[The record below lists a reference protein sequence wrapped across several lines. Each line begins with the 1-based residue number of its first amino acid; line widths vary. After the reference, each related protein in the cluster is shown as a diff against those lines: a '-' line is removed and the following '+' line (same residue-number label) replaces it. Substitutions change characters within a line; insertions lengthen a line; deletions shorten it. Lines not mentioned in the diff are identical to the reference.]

1 MYNDKYDQSLTCSLP
16 YVHTRI
22 STKLKYFYCYS
33 QIQIKQICFSFLWR
47 KPPRSKMLRKSSTY
61 SMYNKTWCWLDRTYL
76 FVGLFEWY
84 AEKYR
89 FKSRKTEVSHVDGP
103 VYCIVV
109 LTFEKQ
115 SWKLINLFTKCNSH
129 TTVAK
134 VFETKHYEYPEDN
147 NIWIN
152 VFITSTAW
160 KRKQLQL
167 PTTLL
172 SVCCLWPQIYS
183 TVRLSVIPSL
193 QPVLPLT

>member
-1 MYNDKYDQSLTCSLP
+1 LELCIT
-16 YVHTRI
+16 I
-22 STKLKYFYCYS
+22 SMINHWLAAFHIYIHIYLKNWSIFTVIPKS
-33 QIQIKQICFSFLWR
+33 RL
-47 KPPRSKMLRKSSTY
+47 SKFASVSCEE
-61 SMYNKTWCWLDRTYL
+61 NPLDRKCWGKALRTACTIKHDADSIVHMYL

-103 VYCIVV
+103 VYCFVV

-152 VFITSTAW
+152 VFINFNCMKEEAVAVAYH
-160 KRKQLQL
+160 
-167 PTTLL
+167 PVVYVL
-172 SVCCLWPQIYS
+172 SVTADIQYGCL
-183 TVRLSVIPSL
+183 LIP
-193 QPVLPLT
+193 PLK